1 MNYHTP
7 ITLSGLG
14 PLITSV
20 RIESGLSQKQL
31 AQELGVSSPAVSKWE
46 AGVLTPTMKHFLAL
60 MSVCNKQI
68 YYVNQ

>member
-1 MNYHTP
+1 MNHYTP

-20 RIESGLSQKQL
+20 RTEAGLSQKQL
-31 AQELGVSSPAVSKWE
+31 AQELGVTSPAVSKWE
-46 AGVLTPTMKHFLAL
+46 AGVLTPTMKHFLEL

>member
-1 MNYHTP
+1 MNYTP
-7 ITLSGLG
+7 ITPSGIG
-14 PLITSV
+14 PLTTSA

-46 AGVLTPTMKHFLAL
+46 AGVRTPTMKHFLEL
-60 MSVCNKQI
+60 MKVCNKQI